1 MNKTLL
7 FVVVSVLVVNFV
19 DEHFNRDS
27 FSKTFVS
34 AEPVNNKKH
43 VVKRETANNLIVNGD
58 DEEDEIFVR
67 VKRSPDP
74 NPQPRGGRGGGS
86 RGGSRYRGG
95 SSYRG
100 GYGSGSGGSLSTGAI
115 LGIVFGIIGGS
126 LFIGL
131 LIYFCSK

>member
-19 DEHFNRDS
+19 EEHFNKDS

-34 AEPVNNKKH
+34 AEPINNRKD
-43 VVKRETANNLIVNGD
+43 VARRVADVAT
-58 DEEDEIFVR
+58 EEDEDEVFVR

-74 NPQPRGGRGGGS
+74 NPQPRGS

-95 SSYRG
+95 SGYRG
-100 GYGSGSGGSLSTGAI
+100 TSGGSNLSTDNI
-115 LGIVFGIIGGS
+115 LGIVFGVIVGC
-126 LFIGL
+126 LFIGY
-131 LIYFCSK
+131 LIYYCSK